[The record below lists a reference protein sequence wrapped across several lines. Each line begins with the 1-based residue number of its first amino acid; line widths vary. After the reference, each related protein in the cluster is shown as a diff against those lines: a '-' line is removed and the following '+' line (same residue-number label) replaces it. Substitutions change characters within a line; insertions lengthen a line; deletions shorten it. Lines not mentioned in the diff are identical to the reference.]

1 MRGAF
6 VFDPNRCTGCQACEL
21 ACSIENQ
28 LGPDRSW
35 RSVLTFNQRA
45 LPGVPLFH
53 LSLACNH
60 CEEPACMHSCP
71 ALAYE
76 RDAATGA
83 VLIRT
88 ELCIGCKY
96 CSWACPYGA
105 PRFEP
110 ENGVMGKCT
119 FCSHRLADG
128 LAPACASLCP
138 TGALDYAE
146 LPAELLTADIEG
158 FPQADLGP
166 SIRILPRTGR
176 AEQRMD
182 SPTGSGDFESG
193 GGIPDDLR
201 NEPSI
206 GLSSEWSLAGFTFLL
221 AVLFALLSAGV
232 VGTLRIPALV
242 FAAIAGV
249 AALLS
254 LAHLGR
260 PARAWRAILNLR
272 RSPVSRE
279 VMGFGA
285 LGALGTLSLAWPA
298 GEFATGIGWLGLA
311 AGLLALASA
320 DSVYRP
326 VFQDGRPALHSG
338 GVLLTGLYL
347 AGVFAGIAWL
357 AAPIGAFKLYRY
369 FARRMAGT
377 SPPERAA
384 FGGPAAAARL
394 GLGLLVPGLAWAWTG
409 IPLPAWALGAALIGE
424 AEDRAEFYSG
434 LEIISPAR
442 QLRQDLEARLAD
454 YEAGPAIRSMASASS
469 S

>member
-105 PRFEP
+105 PSFEP
-110 ENGVMGKCT
+110 ENRVMGKCT

-128 LAPACASLCP
+128 LAPACTSLCP
-138 TGALDYAE
+138 TGALDYASM
-146 LPAELLTADIEG
+146 PAELLTADIEG
-158 FPQADLGP
+158 FPQTDLGP
-166 SIRILPRTGR
+166 SIRILPPAGR
-176 AEQRMD
+176 ASQRED
-182 SPTGSGDFESG
+182 PPAVSG
-193 GGIPDDLR
+193 GFGPGPGIPDDLR

-221 AVLFALLSAGV
+221 AVLFALLSANT
-232 VGTLRIPALV
+232 VGTLRISALV
-242 FAAIAGV
+242 FAAISGV

-279 VMGFGA
+279 VLGFGA

-298 GEFATGIGWLGLA
+298 GEIATAIGWLGLA
-311 AGLLALASA
+311 AGLLALVSA

-326 VFQDGRPALHSG
+326 VFQGGRPTLHSG
-338 GVLLTGLYL
+338 GALLTGLYL
-347 AGVFAGIAWL
+347 AGLFAGIAWL
-357 AAPIGAFKLYRY
+357 AAPVGAIKLYRY
-369 FARRMAGT
+369 VARRT
-377 SPPERAA
+377 SKTSRSS
-384 FGGPAAAARL
+384 PAAGGWTGPAARL

-409 IPLPAWALGAALIGE
+409 IPLPAWALGAALVGE

-434 LEIISPAR
+434 LEIVSPAR
-442 QLRQDLEARLAD
+442 QLRQDLETRLVD

>member
-1 MRGAF
+1 
-6 VFDPNRCTGCQACEL
+6 
-21 ACSIENQ
+21 
-28 LGPDRSW
+28 
-35 RSVLTFNQRA
+35 
-45 LPGVPLFH
+45 
-53 LSLACNH
+53 
-60 CEEPACMHSCP
+60 MHSCP

-105 PRFEP
+105 PSFEP

-128 LAPACASLCP
+128 LAPACTSLCP
-138 TGALDYAE
+138 TGALAYAE
-146 LPAELLTADIEG
+146 VPAELLTSDIEG
-158 FPQADLGP
+158 FPKTDLGP

-176 AEQRMD
+176 VEQRED
-182 SPTGSGDFESG
+182 PPVGSDGFGPGSGM
-193 GGIPDDLR
+193 PDEAR
-201 NEPSI
+201 KEPSI
-206 GLSSEWSLAGFTFLL
+206 GLASEWSLAGFTFLL
-221 AVLFALLSAGV
+221 ASLFALLSANTF
-232 VGTLRIPALV
+232 GTLRVPALGY
-242 FAAIAGV
+242 AAIVGV

-260 PARAWRAILNLR
+260 PTRAWRAILNLR

-279 VMGFGA
+279 VLGFGA

-298 GEFATGIGWLGLA
+298 GEIATGIGWLGLG
-311 AGLLALASA
+311 AGLLALVSA
-320 DSVYRP
+320 DSVYRA
-326 VFQDGRPALHSG
+326 VFHEGRPALHSG

-347 AGVFAGIAWL
+347 AGLLAGLAWL
-357 AAPIGAFKLYRY
+357 AAPVGGFKLYRY
-369 FARRMAGT
+369 VARHMAR
-377 SPPERAA
+377 PPERAA
-384 FGGPAAAARL
+384 SGWPGAAARL

-409 IPLPAWALGAALIGE
+409 IPLPAWAVGAALVGE
-424 AEDRAEFYSG
+424 AVDRAEFYSG